1 MSRWECESGH
11 VLEGLFYGDVKNV
24 DLTSMPVTP
33 LTVTCP
39 KCRSEMLLSREE
51 GAKELLKRIREFVGK
66 ASRHP
71 DYRADSSD
79 VMNDLGRSETSVR
92 RLADDALRP

>member
-1 MSRWECESGH
+1 MSRWECKSGH
-11 VLEGLFYGDVKNV
+11 VEGLFYGDVKNGASA
-24 DLTSMPVTP
+24 SMPVT
-33 LTVTCP
+33 VTCP
-39 KCRSEMLLSREE
+39 ECKSEMLLSREE

-71 DYRADSSD
+71 DYLAHSSD
-79 VMNDLGRSETSVR
+79 VMNDLGRLETAVR

>member
-1 MSRWECESGH
+1 MSRWECKSGH
-11 VLEGLFYGDVKNV
+11 VLEGFFFSDAKNGV
-24 DLTSMPVTP
+24 LSSMPVT
-33 LTVTCP
+33 VTCP
-39 KCRSEMLLSREE
+39 ECCNEMLLSREE

-71 DYRADSSD
+71 DYLAHSSD
-79 VMNDLGRSETSVR
+79 VMNDLGRLETAVR